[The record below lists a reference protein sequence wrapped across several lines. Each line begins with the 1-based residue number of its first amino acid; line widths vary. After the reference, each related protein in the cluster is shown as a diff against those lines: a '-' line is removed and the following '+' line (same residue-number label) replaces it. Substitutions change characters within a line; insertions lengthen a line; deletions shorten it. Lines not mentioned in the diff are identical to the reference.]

1 LITLSF
7 FIIVSIIISYIDL
20 KRGLILDKVMLP
32 SILLLLLLK
41 YTEGALL
48 SGDFIAAGIVL
59 TLFIIPIFFNMEF
72 GGGDLRFG
80 IFSYSKI
87 S

>member
-1 LITLSF
+1 
-7 FIIVSIIISYIDL
+7 
-20 KRGLILDKVMLP
+20 MLP